1 MMKLAGCVA
10 QHAGRGVCRE
20 PRGRAKVNTVC
31 AFACGSRLTQNSLR
45 QVPMLALQNE
55 EQVLPLR
62 VGGHLFAPLL
72 LPS

>member
-20 PRGRAKVNTVC
+20 PRGRAKVNTTC
-31 AFACGSRLTQNSLR
+31 AFASGFRLTQSSLR
-45 QVPMLALQNE
+45 QVPMLALQDE

-62 VGGHLFAPLL
+62 AGGHLFAPLF